1 MGRSLL
7 PSGHL
12 QGNHERLCRKP
23 LYELEEQPRFVQG
36 FSCRGLRYCG
46 LCRRF
51 TRVLVPEVSR
61 EGSGL
66 FYNGPASLA
75 IQWHGAMSQKAKPSA
90 ARQWKP
96 KILQNFM
103 SLQLP
108 NLHNISLNL
117 SNILKLSIPCI
128 FLTVMISLIYQVL
141 ITKHVL
147 LCILL
152 LLTAIGLSPG
162 GSDYSTCTQI
172 WKKVT
177 KKFKSG
183 GLHER
188 HVVATWK
195 LGNHLSI
202 RL

>member
-75 IQWHGAMSQKAKPSA
+75 IQ
-90 ARQWKP
+90 
-96 KILQNFM
+96 
-103 SLQLP
+103 
-108 NLHNISLNL
+108 
-117 SNILKLSIPCI
+117 
-128 FLTVMISLIYQVL
+128 
-141 ITKHVL
+141 
-147 LCILL
+147 
-152 LLTAIGLSPG
+152 
-162 GSDYSTCTQI
+162 
-172 WKKVT
+172 
-177 KKFKSG
+177 
-183 GLHER
+183 
-188 HVVATWK
+188 
-195 LGNHLSI
+195 
-202 RL
+202 